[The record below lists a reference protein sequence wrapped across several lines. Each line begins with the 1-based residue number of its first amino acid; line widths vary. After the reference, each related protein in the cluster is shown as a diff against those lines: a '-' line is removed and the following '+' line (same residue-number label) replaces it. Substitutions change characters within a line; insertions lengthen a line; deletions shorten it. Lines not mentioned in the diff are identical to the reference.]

1 MKALKFTLLAA
12 SLLAATTTMAQRIK
26 MKEGNLDALKG
37 VKKLNIRYDYSAMTC
52 TTKDIPE
59 ADFVANKKEEYNK
72 KEAGKGDRWAESWVA
87 DREKRFAPHFKQ
99 MFEKQSD
106 ILLSEGESEKYT
118 LIFKT
123 THTETGFNIG
133 IKRRDAFIDGEAL
146 VVEAANPDKVLAKI
160 SIDNVPGRT
169 GGGYDFDA
177 GERLAEAYEKAGKSL
192 GKYFSKQID

>member
-1 MKALKFTLLAA
+1 MKALRFTLAVAALLAA
-12 SLLAATTTMAQRIK
+12 STSMAQRIK

-37 VKKLNIRYDYSAMTC
+37 VKKINIKYDYAGMTC

-59 ADFVANKKEEYNK
+59 EEFIANKRAEYNK
-72 KEAGKGDRWAESWVA
+72 KEAGKGDKWAESWVA
-87 DREKRFAPHFKQ
+87 DREKRFAPHFKE
-99 MFEKQSD
+99 MFEKQAE
-106 ILLSEGESEKYT
+106 IELAEGNNEQYT

-123 THTETGFNIG
+123 THTETGYNIG
-133 IKRRDAFIDGEAL
+133 ISRRDAFIDGEAL
-146 VVEAANPDKVLAKI
+146 VVETANPEKIIAKI

-169 GGGYDFDA
+169 GGGYDFDT